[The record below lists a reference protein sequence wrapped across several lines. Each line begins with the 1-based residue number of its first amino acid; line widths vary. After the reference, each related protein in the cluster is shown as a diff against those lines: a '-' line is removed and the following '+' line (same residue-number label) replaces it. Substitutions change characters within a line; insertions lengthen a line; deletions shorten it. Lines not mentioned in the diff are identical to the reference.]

1 MKKRDILI
9 ICGILVF
16 AGLLLLIINLTKKPG
31 AGVIVRI
38 NGIEVAKYS
47 FDNEGTYELNGG
59 TNILII
65 KDNEAWLESA
75 TCKDK
80 ICVKEGKISKE
91 GETITCLPN
100 KLTVTVYGRDSF
112 VEIEWNQ

>member
-38 NGIEVAKYS
+38 NGVEVAKYS

-65 KDNEAWLESA
+65 KDNDTFFAAASSSFLL
-75 TCKDK
+75 CFLD
-80 ICVKEGKISKE
+80 IS
-91 GETITCLPN
+91 TINASPMTLQN
-100 KLTVTVYGRDSF
+100 AVANEFKR
-112 VEIEWNQ
+112 I